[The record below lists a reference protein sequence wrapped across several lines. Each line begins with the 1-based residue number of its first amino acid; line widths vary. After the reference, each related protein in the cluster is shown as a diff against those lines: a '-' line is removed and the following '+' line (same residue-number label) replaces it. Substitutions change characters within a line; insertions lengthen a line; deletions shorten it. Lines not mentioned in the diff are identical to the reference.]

1 MLSVGNLGIQE
12 EPVVMLVTAPIGA
25 KAQLTLPKAVRQALH
40 LQARGD
46 LIGFVIESGRVA
58 LTRIEPVP
66 SSDPFTDEEW
76 RKIDRLAAGPPASTL
91 QDAASSLR
99 HLRRHLRARK

>member
-1 MLSVGNLGIQE
+1 MATLI
-12 EPVVMLVTAPIGA
+12 TAPIGA

-40 LQARGD
+40 LHTRGD

-66 SSDPFTDEEW
+66 SSDPFTEEEW
-76 RKIDRLAAGPPASTL
+76 RQIDRLAAEPPAATL
-91 QDAASSLR
+91 ENAAQSLR
-99 HLRRHLRARK
+99 HLQRHLCARR